1 MDFCAGRRVGL
12 AMHCIRLLCH
22 VFVMDG
28 EVPAAGITACSLS
41 FVQHALL
48 ALIIADKYRM
58 NQAQLEIPPSGT
70 ERTHHV
76 LA

>member
-1 MDFCAGRRVGL
+1 
-12 AMHCIRLLCH
+12 
-22 VFVMDG
+22 MDG